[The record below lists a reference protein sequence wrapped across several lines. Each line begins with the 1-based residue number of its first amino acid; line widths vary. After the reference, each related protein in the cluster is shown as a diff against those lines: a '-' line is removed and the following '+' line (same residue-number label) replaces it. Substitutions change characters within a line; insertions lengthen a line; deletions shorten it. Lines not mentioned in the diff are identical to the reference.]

1 MMSNESSRNYD
12 IYVKRT
18 RFGMTLRAIGE
29 EHNMSRQCVH
39 TIVKRLKNKG
49 YENVLNNK
57 TPEVMSDLML
67 SKRLIT
73 FLKRKDYY
81 DLSIDEFL
89 STVTKEELS
98 TCRNLSIK
106 SLLEL
111 IEALSFKGQ
120 KIKFLKDIV
129 ARWKRNYTHV

>member
-1 MMSNESSRNYD
+1 MSNESSRNYD

-29 EHNMSRQCVH
+29 EYNMSRQCVH

-81 DLSIDEFL
+81 DLPIDEFL
-89 STVTKEELS
+89 STVTKAELS

-129 ARWKRNYTHV
+129 ERWKRNYTHV

>member
-1 MMSNESSRNYD
+1 MSKESSRNYD

-18 RFGMTLRAIGE
+18 RFGMTFKAIGE
-29 EHNMSRQCVH
+29 EYNMSRQCVH

-81 DLSIDEFL
+81 DLPIDEFL
-89 STVTKEELS
+89 SNVTKAELS
-98 TCRNLSIK
+98 TCPNLSIK

-111 IEALSFKGQ
+111 IEALSFKGK
-120 KIKFLKDIV
+120 KIKFLKDFV
-129 ARWKRNYTHV
+129 EKWKKNYTHV

>member
-1 MMSNESSRNYD
+1 MSNESSRNYD

-29 EHNMSRQCVH
+29 EYNMSRQCVH

-89 STVTKEELS
+89 STVTKAELS

-129 ARWKRNYTHV
+129 ARWKKNYTHV

>member
-1 MMSNESSRNYD
+1 MSNESSRNYD

-29 EHNMSRQCVH
+29 EYNMSRQCVH

-49 YENVLNNK
+49 YENILSNK
-57 TPEVMSDLML
+57 RPEVMSDLML

-81 DLSIDEFL
+81 DLPIDEFL
-89 STVTKEELS
+89 STVTKAELS

-129 ARWKRNYTHV
+129 ERWKRNYTHV

>member
-1 MMSNESSRNYD
+1 
-12 IYVKRT
+12 
-18 RFGMTLRAIGE
+18 MTLRAIGE
-29 EHNMSRQCVH
+29 EYNMSRQCVH

-81 DLSIDEFL
+81 DLPIDEFL
-89 STVTKEELS
+89 STVTKAELS

-129 ARWKRNYTHV
+129 ERWKRNYTHV

>member
-29 EHNMSRQCVH
+29 EYNMSRQCVH

-49 YENVLNNK
+49 YENILSNK
-57 TPEVMSDLML
+57 RPEVMSDLML

-89 STVTKEELS
+89 STVTKAELS

-129 ARWKRNYTHV
+129 ARWKRNYRHV

>member
-1 MMSNESSRNYD
+1 MSNESSRNYD

-29 EHNMSRQCVH
+29 EYNMSRQCVH

-49 YENVLNNK
+49 YENILSNK
-57 TPEVMSDLML
+57 RPEVMSDLML

>member
-1 MMSNESSRNYD
+1 MSNESSRNYD

-29 EHNMSRQCVH
+29 EYNMSRQCVH

-89 STVTKEELS
+89 STVTKAELS

-129 ARWKRNYTHV
+129 ERWKRNYTHV

>member
-1 MMSNESSRNYD
+1 MSNESSRNYD

-29 EHNMSRQCVH
+29 EYNMSRQCVH

-49 YENVLNNK
+49 YENILSNK
-57 TPEVMSDLML
+57 RPEVMSDLML

-81 DLSIDEFL
+81 DLPIDEFL
-89 STVTKEELS
+89 STVTKAELS

-129 ARWKRNYTHV
+129 ERWKRNYRHV

>member
-29 EHNMSRQCVH
+29 EYNMSRQCVH

-49 YENVLNNK
+49 YENILSNK
-57 TPEVMSDLML
+57 RPEVMSDLML

-81 DLSIDEFL
+81 DL
-89 STVTKEELS
+89 
-98 TCRNLSIK
+98 
-106 SLLEL
+106 
-111 IEALSFKGQ
+111 
-120 KIKFLKDIV
+120 
-129 ARWKRNYTHV
+129 

>member
-1 MMSNESSRNYD
+1 MSKESSRNYD

-18 RFGMTLRAIGE
+18 RFGMTFKAIGE
-29 EHNMSRQCVH
+29 EYNMSRQCVY
-39 TIVKRLKNKG
+39 TFVKRLKNKG

-81 DLSIDEFL
+81 DLPIDEFL
-89 STVTKEELS
+89 SNVTKAELS
-98 TCRNLSIK
+98 TCPNLSIK

-111 IEALSFKGQ
+111 IEALSFKGK
-120 KIKFLKDIV
+120 KIKFLKDFV
-129 ARWKRNYTHV
+129 ERWKKNYTHV

>member
-29 EHNMSRQCVH
+29 EYNMSRQCVH

-49 YENVLNNK
+49 YENILSNK
-57 TPEVMSDLML
+57 RPEVMSDLML

-81 DLSIDEFL
+81 DLPIDEFL
-89 STVTKEELS
+89 STVTKAELS

-129 ARWKRNYTHV
+129 ERWKRNYTHV

>member
-1 MMSNESSRNYD
+1 MSKESRRNYD

-18 RFGMTLRAIGE
+18 RFGMTFKAIGE
-29 EHNMSRQCVH
+29 EYNMSRQCVY

-81 DLSIDEFL
+81 DLPIDEFL
-89 STVTKEELS
+89 STVTKAELS
-98 TCRNLSIK
+98 TCPNLSIK

-111 IEALSFKGQ
+111 IEALSFKGK
-120 KIKFLKDIV
+120 KIKFLKDFV
-129 ARWKRNYTHV
+129 ERWKKNYTHV

>member
-1 MMSNESSRNYD
+1 MSNESIRNYD

-29 EHNMSRQCVH
+29 EYNMSRQCVH

-81 DLSIDEFL
+81 DLPIDEFL
-89 STVTKEELS
+89 STVTKAELS

-129 ARWKRNYTHV
+129 ERWKRNYTHV

>member
-1 MMSNESSRNYD
+1 MSNESSRNYD

-29 EHNMSRQCVH
+29 EYNMSRQCVH

-49 YENVLNNK
+49 YENILSNK
-57 TPEVMSDLML
+57 RPEVMSDLML

-81 DLSIDEFL
+81 DLPIDDFL
-89 STVTKEELS
+89 STVTKTELS
-98 TCRNLSIK
+98 TCPNLSIK

-120 KIKFLKDIV
+120 KIKFLKDFV
-129 ARWKRNYTHV
+129 ERWKRNYTHV

>member
-1 MMSNESSRNYD
+1 MSNESSRNYD

-29 EHNMSRQCVH
+29 EYNMSRQCVH

-49 YENVLNNK
+49 YENILSNK
-57 TPEVMSDLML
+57 RPEVMSDLML

-81 DLSIDEFL
+81 DLPIDEFL
-89 STVTKEELS
+89 STVTKAELS

-111 IEALSFKGQ
+111 IEALSFKGK
-120 KIKFLKDIV
+120 KIKFLKDFV
-129 ARWKRNYTHV
+129 ERWKKNYTHV

>member
-1 MMSNESSRNYD
+1 MSNESSRNYD

-18 RFGMTLRAIGE
+18 RFGMTLRATGE
-29 EHNMSRQCVH
+29 EYNMSRQCVH

-49 YENVLNNK
+49 YENILSNK
-57 TPEVMSDLML
+57 RPEVMSDLML

-81 DLSIDEFL
+81 DLPIDEFL
-89 STVTKEELS
+89 STVTKAELS

-129 ARWKRNYTHV
+129 ERWKRNYTHV

>member
-29 EHNMSRQCVH
+29 EYNMSRQCVH

-81 DLSIDEFL
+81 DLPIDEFL
-89 STVTKEELS
+89 STVTKAELS

-129 ARWKRNYTHV
+129 ARWKRNYRHV